1 MWYFYTTCYTSRG
14 ALTEYNTLRSTDCL
28 RELHAGIPNNMR
40 RKVKNRNIVGPDGR
54 YNSTKVSKFINYVM
68 EGGKKSTAQ
77 DIVYGAFD
85 IIKEKMKVEDPLE
98 IFNQALNNAG
108 PVTEV
113 RSRRIGGAN
122 YQVPREVREERR
134 FMLAFRWI
142 IDAASAKKGKAMR
155 YKLADELM
163 AAANNEGSAVK
174 KKEDTHRMAES
185 NKAFAHFAW

>member
-1 MWYFYTTCYTSRG
+1 
-14 ALTEYNTLRSTDCL
+14 
-28 RELHAGIPNNMR
+28 MR
-40 RKVKNRNIVGPDGR
+40 RKVKNRNIVGPDAR

-98 IFNQALNNAG
+98 VFNQALANAG

-142 IDAASAKKGKAMR
+142 IDAAAAKKGKAMR
-155 YKLADELM
+155 FKLADELM
-163 AAANNEGSAVK
+163 QAANNEGSAVK